1 MAVLYCLARLSSS
14 LFSLQSARSLLALFS
29 CPPVSSVHQETK
41 EESDGYAGGE
51 TPHTTLY
58 LAPFVDS
65 FLRFFLHPLAVA
77 ESL

>member
-1 MAVLYCLARLSSS
+1 MDTGGRDTHYC
-14 LFSLQSARSLLALFS
+14 
-29 CPPVSSVHQETK
+29 T
-41 EESDGYAGGE
+41 
-51 TPHTTLY
+51 TTLY